1 MDTLLERLVG
11 LLHTFKAGEAG
22 EEDGGD
28 GGERKVA
35 FGAAPALRSTSHGAV
50 LKQVNRLFVQYTH
63 THTHTVLHTPCT
75 IYIHAGICM
84 TVNVSPHENHLN
96 M

>member
-1 MDTLLERLVG
+1 MG
-11 LLHTFKAGEAG
+11 LLHTFKAG

-63 THTHTVLHTPCT
+63 THTHTHTPCYT
-75 IYIHAGICM
+75 HLVLCVYTGLFM
-84 TVNVSPHENHLN
+84 TVDDSVPARKPFKYV
-96 M
+96 